1 MYYRKESR
9 FILLFFCILMVFLFL
24 EGRLAYLQLARGEEL
39 TLKAVEQRIISY
51 QIGNFFRGDIED
63 LKGRSLL
70 DYQTVYRMVVFPS
83 LVSDPKE
90 CCQQLR
96 SVLSKD
102 DAQKLAADFEAELK
116 KGTPFVPDIT
126 LTESEAKKILS
137 QQIPGVYSFSYQQRH
152 SSTALAKHIVGYTSG
167 SIFQQEPE
175 EGKSGIEK
183 YYNKELSPAEPTL
196 ELAVVVDRRGQ
207 PIPGRKLLLRGD
219 KGIATRGNDVVLT
232 LDLNVQQV
240 VEEVLDE
247 KAVKGAAVVIDI
259 PTGEVRAIASRPSY
273 SYNKD
278 GLSGEEINRSTEL
291 YHPGSIFK
299 IVVAAAALAEGVVT
313 PEETFTCEGKYRFAS
328 GESISCWKEE
338 GHGEISFREAFANSC
353 NQVFVEV
360 ALRLGRERLED
371 YAKQLGLTKPVI
383 GYEGPTTPGGIVK
396 IGEYAGQLG
405 NAALGQEGVLISPV
419 NLAVLAATV
428 ARDGEY
434 LQPSL
439 VKKIC
444 DVNGETV
451 REISRPVPVRVL
463 PESVARELQIMM
475 ELTVKEGTGKKA
487 DIPVLGSAGKTGSA
501 ETGEKDETG
510 QPVNNAW
517 FVGYAPLDQP
527 QLAIAVFVEKGGSGG
542 ESAATVFKEI
552 IAALQQTKIQPLS
565 SEE

>member
-9 FILLFFCILMVFLFL
+9 FVLLFFCFLLVFLLL
-24 EGRLAYLQLARGEEL
+24 EGKLAYLQLAKGEEL
-39 TLKAVEQRIISY
+39 ALKAVEQRLISY
-51 QIGNFFRGDIED
+51 EIGNFFRGDIED

-70 DYQTVYRMVVFPS
+70 DYQTAYRMVVFPS

-96 SVLSKD
+96 SMLSED
-102 DAQKLAADFEAELK
+102 DAQKLADFEAKLK
-116 KGTPFVPDIT
+116 KGTPFVPDII
-126 LTESEAKKILS
+126 LTESEARKVLS
-137 QQIPGVYSFSYQQRH
+137 QQLPGIYSFSYEQRYA
-152 SSTALAKHIVGYTSG
+152 SNALAKHLVGYTSG
-167 SIFQQEPE
+167 SIFQQKPE
-175 EGKSGIEK
+175 AGESGIEK
-183 YYNKELSPAEPTL
+183 YYNRELSPAEPTL
-196 ELAVVVDRRGQ
+196 ELAVVVDRRGL

-219 KGIATRGNDVVLT
+219 KGIVARGNDVILT
-232 LDLNVQQV
+232 IDLDVQQV
-240 VEEVLDE
+240 VEKVLDE

-273 SYNKD
+273 SYSKD

-291 YHPGSIFK
+291 YHPGSVFK

-313 PEETFTCEGKYRFAS
+313 PDETFICEGQYCFAN
-328 GESISCWKEE
+328 GDSISCWKED

-360 ALRLGRERLED
+360 ALRLGRDRLEH
-371 YAKQLGLTKPVI
+371 YAEQLGLTNCVI
-383 GYEGPTTPGGIVK
+383 GYEEPTSPGGKVK
-396 IGEYAGQLG
+396 IGKYDGQLG
-405 NAALGQEGVLISPV
+405 NAALGQEGIQISPV

-428 ARDGEY
+428 ARGGEY

-444 DVNGETV
+444 DAKGETV
-451 REISRPVPVRVL
+451 REIAKPAPIRVL
-463 PESVARELQIMM
+463 PASVARELQKMM

-487 DIPVLGSAGKTGSA
+487 DIPFLGSAGKTGSA
-501 ETGEKDETG
+501 ETGKKDEKG

-517 FVGYAPLDQP
+517 FVGYAPLDKP
-527 QLAIAVFVEKGGSGG
+527 QLALAVFVEEGGSGG
-542 ESAATVFKEI
+542 EAAAGLFKEI
-552 IAALQQTKIQPLS
+552 ITALQQTKIQPLS